1 MRREVWG
8 ALMVLWGQVAGC
20 NPLPRVFAFAGALSL
35 CMQAFWHAKSPV
47 SRNLS
52 SACAFLY
59 AAAKPLLSCDARAA
73 GVLPT
78 TISSCDGLTGA
89 SILVAYARWF
99 DGLADLGRRVTI
111 TMRIFLIRR
120 HTVLP
125 FVLNDQLKSEC
136 A

>member
-1 MRREVWG
+1 MVGAMQREVWG
-8 ALMVLWGQVAGC
+8 ALMVLWGQVTGC
-20 NPLPRVFAFAGALSL
+20 NPLPRVVAVAGTHT
-35 CMQAFWHAKSPV
+35 FWRAKSPV
-47 SRNLS
+47 SRKS
-52 SACAFLY
+52 DYAVQGY
-59 AAAKPLLSCDARAA
+59 AAALPLL
-73 GVLPT
+73 
-78 TISSCDGLTGA
+78 SCDGLTGA